1 MQRSVLT
8 EQSLEFALFCRSDTE
23 LLAML
28 GDTPVGGAGDAN
40 LAVVL

>member
-1 MQRSVLT
+1 MLS
-8 EQSLEFALFCRSDTE
+8 EQSLEFALFCRTDAE

-28 GDTPVGGAGDAN
+28 GDAPVSGARDAN